1 MGSLR
6 SGVVV
11 ALLALARA
19 AVAQP
24 IAVLPSRVPGERV
37 TSPDIAPNTA
47 PDMQGDRYEGESLRA
62 LIETRLSEP
71 APTPSP
77 RELAETEDLVRRGSA
92 AFFGSRF
99 DEATRMLLDA
109 AETLRG
115 WLDAAGDGVDLDRI
129 RGLFI
134 RARVLASN
142 TFWALG
148 NVARGRA
155 LLGEIALLA
164 PDWEPSDAEY
174 APTVNERLHQVRDEM
189 LAHGAATIEVDLTV
203 RGCEIQLDTRVV
215 LTTPLV
221 GPMPSPVRIDSLL
234 PGTHWVHV
242 RCGSGT
248 RRYRRHVLNLAAR
261 QTARVSID
269 PDLDAV
275 LVTRP
280 APALEFESAGART
293 AHQVRLARLLGRSLE
308 LGRVMLIQP
317 DGLVLRVDVQPD
329 VGLADPGLRGPT
341 WPTWL
346 AGGFGLAGTGLGVV
360 LFAVSGFCERT
371 GPMGECSASTNYY
384 APGAVALGVG
394 LAALIGAAIY
404 HFVLR

>member
-1 MGSLR
+1 M
-6 SGVVV
+6 
-11 ALLALARA
+11 LLAFARA

-37 TSPDIAPNTA
+37 TAAPPDVA
-47 PDMQGDRYEGESLRA
+47 PDVQGDRYEGESLRA

-77 RELAETEDLVRRGSA
+77 REIAETEDLVRRGSA

-99 DEATRMLLDA
+99 DEATRMLLEA
-109 AETLRG
+109 AETLRA

-134 RARVLASN
+134 RTRVLASN

-164 PDWEPSDAEY
+164 PDWIPSEVEY
-174 APTVNERLHQVRDEM
+174 APTVNDRLHEVRNEM
-189 LAHGAATIEVDLTV
+189 LAHGAAAIEVEISQHS
-203 RGCEIQLDTRVV
+203 CEIRLDSRVV

-248 RRYRRHVLNLAAR
+248 RRYRRHVVNLAAG

-293 AHQVRLARLLGRSLE
+293 AHQVRLARTLGLSLN
-308 LGRVMLIQP
+308 LWRVVLIP
-317 DGLVLRVDVQPD
+317 PAGHVVRVDVRPD
-329 VGLADPGLRGPT
+329 VASAGLRGP
-341 WPTWL
+341 
-346 AGGFGLAGTGLGVV
+346 
-360 LFAVSGFCERT
+360 S
-371 GPMGECSASTNYY
+371 
-384 APGAVALGVG
+384 
-394 LAALIGAAIY
+394 
-404 HFVLR
+404 